1 MQDQQDSK
9 LQMLFD
15 LRLQQS
21 CRVYATAHPC
31 SDTFAFLCTL
41 RLQVAQHVL
50 RGHLYRQPGET
61 SDSPPTEPG
70 IMDLMAEIKLN
81 SDYKRASSA
90 PVWLKGGNVL
100 NGHHGSGRGQQQQ
113 QQDWPEDELGESN
126 IRDLG
131 DIQVGLGCA
140 LQ

>member
-1 MQDQQDSK
+1 MPNPS
-9 LQMLFD
+9 
-15 LRLQQS
+15 
-21 CRVYATAHPC
+21 THTPPPP
-31 SDTFAFLCTL
+31 FLPS

-61 SDSPPTEPG
+61 SDAPPTEPG

-81 SDYKRASSA
+81 SDYKRAASA

-100 NGHHGSGRGQQQQ
+100 NGHHNAAGAAGGAQQE
-113 QQDWPEDELGESN
+113 DWPEDELGESN

-131 DIQVGLGCA
+131 DIQVRGCEGKGGSGGVE
-140 LQ
+140 

>member
-1 MQDQQDSK
+1 
-9 LQMLFD
+9 LG
-15 LRLQQS
+15 
-21 CRVYATAHPC
+21 
-31 SDTFAFLCTL
+31 
-41 RLQVAQHVL
+41 LQVAQHVL

-113 QQDWPEDELGESN
+113 QQQDWPEDELGESN
-126 IRDLG
+126 IRDLA
-131 DIQVGLGCA
+131 DIQVGLGWDVLCCA
-140 LQ
+140 MQHTVSEFLGI